1 MMISLICLMRFLKV
15 VMITVFTVI
24 NMTAMMVT
32 MMLGLVDG
40 DDVIEMLGQRI
51 NLDFK
56 RLEKL
61 ALRIVKLVHR
71 DGSLKV
77 LVCETVW

>member
-24 NMTAMMVT
+24 TMTAMMVT

>member
-1 MMISLICLMRFLKV
+1 MRFLKV

-24 NMTAMMVT
+24 TMTAMMVT

>member
-1 MMISLICLMRFLKV
+1 MMIHFICLMRLLEV
-15 VMITVFTVI
+15 VMITVIT
-24 NMTAMMVT
+24 MTLMMVT
-32 MMLGLVDG
+32 MMLWLVDG

-61 ALRIVKLVHR
+61 TLRIVKLVHR

>member
-1 MMISLICLMRFLKV
+1 MRFLKV

>member
-1 MMISLICLMRFLKV
+1 MMIHFICLMRFLKV

-24 NMTAMMVT
+24 TMTAMMVT

-61 ALRIVKLVHR
+61 TLRIVKLVHR

>member
-1 MMISLICLMRFLKV
+1 MMIHLICLMRLLEV
-15 VMITVFTVI
+15 VMITVIT
-24 NMTAMMVT
+24 MTLMMVT
-32 MMLGLVDG
+32 MMLWLVDG

-61 ALRIVKLVHR
+61 TL
-71 DGSLKV
+71 
-77 LVCETVW
+77 